1 MRKLL
6 IANRG
11 EIAVRVIATARALGI
26 ATVAVCSDADTDSL
40 AARLADQ
47 AVRIGPAQASA
58 SYLNQRAIIDAALAS
73 GADAVHPGY
82 GFLSENA
89 DFARL
94 VISSGLTWV
103 GPDPATI
110 ALMGDKMAAI
120 RAARAA
126 GVPVLPGSDGPLPRN
141 ADRATA
147 LAWARPVGFPLM
159 IKAAAGGGGRGIR
172 VVLEEPELLAAIDL
186 ARSEAQS
193 SFGDDTV
200 YLERFVDRARHV
212 EVQILAD
219 GADCVHLGDRDC
231 TMQRRSQKLI
241 EEAPA
246 PCLPERVRAR
256 IRESSV
262 ALARSCGYAGVGTV
276 EFLYDPVREEAA
288 FIEMNT
294 RLQVEH
300 PVTEMI
306 TGLDLVAEQLRIAG
320 GEPLG
325 RSQDDIEETGHA
337 FECRINAEDPARG
350 FFPSPGQITKL
361 SWPAGPGIRVDAG
374 VAEGSVVTPFYDSMI
389 AKLVVHAPDRDK
401 AITLMGDALR
411 QVTVEGIATTV
422 RLQRALL
429 ETIEMARA
437 EHYTT
442 FIETAPGV
450 LEVSP

>member
-11 EIAVRVIATARALGI
+11 EIAVRIIRTARAMGI
-26 ATVAVCSDADTDSL
+26 ATVVVCSEADRDSL
-40 AARLADQ
+40 AARSADE
-47 AVRIGPAQASA
+47 AIVVGPPPAPA
-58 SYLNQRAIIDAALAS
+58 SYLNQQAILDAARVT

-89 DFARL
+89 DFAKR
-94 VISSGLTWV
+94 VIGSGLTWV
-103 GPDPATI
+103 GPDPDAI
-110 ALMGDKMAAI
+110 RLMGDKAAALQ
-120 RAARAA
+120 AARGA
-126 GVPVLPGSDGPLPRN
+126 GVPVLAGSDGPLPSD
-141 ADRATA
+141 ADGDDA
-147 LAWARPVGFPLM
+147 LAVARGIGFPLV

-172 VVLEEPELLAAIDL
+172 LAREEAEFAGTLGL
-186 ARSEAQS
+186 ARSEAKS

-212 EVQILAD
+212 EVQILGD
-219 GADCVHLGDRDC
+219 GSRFVHLGDRDC
-231 TMQRRSQKLI
+231 TMQRRSQKII

-246 PCLPERVRAR
+246 PLLPDAVRDR
-256 IRESSV
+256 IRDSSV
-262 ALARSCGYAGVGTV
+262 ALAGACGYSGVGTV
-276 EFLYDPVREEAA
+276 EFLYDPAREEVA

-306 TGLDLVAEQLRIAG
+306 TGLDLVAEQLRIAD

-325 RSQDDIEETGHA
+325 WTQDDITLTGHA

-361 SWPAGPGIRVDAG
+361 TWPEGPGIRVDTG
-374 VAEGSVVTPFYDSMI
+374 FEQGSVVTPFYDSMI
-389 AKLVVHAPDRDK
+389 AKLVVHAPARDE
-401 AITLMGDALR
+401 AIELMATALS
-411 QVTVEGIATTV
+411 QLTVEGIATTAG
-422 RLQRALL
+422 LQQTLFGSPEL
-429 ETIEMARA
+429 ARV

-442 FIETAPGV
+442 FIETAPGI
-450 LEVSP
+450 LEVTT

>member
-11 EIAVRVIATARALGI
+11 EIAVRIIRTARAMGI
-26 ATVAVCSDADTDSL
+26 ATVVVCSEADRDSL
-40 AARLADQ
+40 AARSADE
-47 AVRIGPAQASA
+47 AVVVGPPPAPA
-58 SYLNQRAIIDAALAS
+58 SYLNQQAILDAARVT

-89 DFARL
+89 DFAKR
-94 VISSGLTWV
+94 VIGSGLTWV
-103 GPDPATI
+103 GPDPDAI
-110 ALMGDKMAAI
+110 RLMGDKAAALQ
-120 RAARAA
+120 AARGA
-126 GVPVLPGSDGPLPRN
+126 GVPVLAGSDGPLPSD
-141 ADRATA
+141 ADGDDA
-147 LAWARPVGFPLM
+147 LAVARGIGFPLV

-172 VVLEEPELLAAIDL
+172 LAREEAEFAGTLGL
-186 ARSEAQS
+186 ARSEAKS

-212 EVQILAD
+212 EVQILGD
-219 GADCVHLGDRDC
+219 GSRFVHLGDRDC
-231 TMQRRSQKLI
+231 TMQRRSQKII

-246 PCLPERVRAR
+246 PLLPDAVRDR
-256 IRESSV
+256 IRDSSV
-262 ALARSCGYAGVGTV
+262 ALARACGYSGVGTV
-276 EFLYDPVREEAA
+276 EFLYDPAREEVA

-306 TGLDLVAEQLRIAG
+306 TGLDLVAEQLRIAD

-325 RSQDDIEETGHA
+325 WTQDDIMLTGHA

-361 SWPAGPGIRVDAG
+361 TWPEGPGIRVDTG
-374 VAEGSVVTPFYDSMI
+374 FEQGSVVTPFYDSMI
-389 AKLVVHAPDRDK
+389 AKLVVHAPARDE
-401 AITLMGDALR
+401 AIELMATALS
-411 QVTVEGIATTV
+411 QLTVEGIATTAG
-422 RLQRALL
+422 LQQTLFGSPEL
-429 ETIEMARA
+429 ARV

-442 FIETAPGV
+442 FIETAPGI
-450 LEVSP
+450 LEVTT